1 MAQLVAVGLLGVLLT
16 VAAIVWRNRLPQ
28 TGKGR
33 SRYPSLGSIGDM
45 LRMAGG
51 RSLPVEGFEDWKLH
65 YLRIAISALPSQRRL
80 AIASGV
86 SSMPAQAGSRRGLEH
101 ADAG

>member
-65 YLRIAISALPSQRRL
+65 YLRIAISALPPPQRACCDLQPQQSLGRR
-80 AIASGV
+80 AKAGR
-86 SSMPAQAGSRRGLEH
+86 MPSCP
-101 ADAG
+101 